1 MKLQLYRDFSK
12 FFTTQENN
20 SVYNTYITIY
30 LYIDICYNMAK
41 KAQKKEE
48 TETKQTI
55 MKEIRNE
62 GSTMDPNLIEMA
74 HKLEDN
80 V

>member
-1 MKLQLYRDFSK
+1 
-12 FFTTQENN
+12 
-20 SVYNTYITIY
+20 
-30 LYIDICYNMAK
+30 MAK